1 MLRGAEQSDAR
12 LIGEIYAQAFPGSIE
27 LFFRDKP
34 EGELEDLLELTF
46 TLVFLLGAEGVIAQV
61 HGEPA
66 GYCLYSSDQTPAPRA
81 KREQVL
87 PVLGRLVGKTSLVE
101 GARLAQNQ
109 LLGFFTRRKKR
120 RVPKPQAQ
128 ILSIAV
134 LPRFQG
140 QGLGTLLLH
149 QVLAKLSQQSV
160 GLDVRANN
168 PAARR
173 LYAQAGFE
181 EYGSKRD
188 LGGTWLMLYRP
199 PQP

>member
-1 MLRGAEQSDAR
+1 M
-12 LIGEIYAQAFPGSIE
+12 
-27 LFFRDKP
+27 
-34 EGELEDLLELTF
+34 
-46 TLVFLLGAEGVIAQV
+46 
-61 HGEPA
+61 
-66 GYCLYSSDQTPAPRA
+66 
-81 KREQVL
+81 L
-87 PVLGRLVGKTSLVE
+87 PVLGRLVGQTRLVE

-109 LLGFFTRRKKR
+109 LLGLFTRRKKR

-140 QGLGTLLLH
+140 QGLGTLLLNEA
-149 QVLAKLSQQSV
+149 LAKLPQQSV
-160 GLDVRANN
+160 GLNVRADNT
-168 PAARR
+168 AARR
-173 LYAQAGFE
+173 LYAQTGFE